1 MEKFKLT
8 KLQAIGLFVLL
19 TLIAT
24 FAVINFLRGEDLFN
38 KSTTYYAKFDT
49 VDGLTVTGPVYLKG
63 LKVGMVEGIEYD
75 LEKDY
80 FEVEFKV
87 KSKFQLPANS
97 VAEIFSADI
106 MGTRAMRVTL
116 GDSKAFAQEGDTLAT
131 AIVPDMVSSLTAEIM
146 PLKDEAIKL
155 MGDLG
160 KTLENVNMMLDSNA
174 RANIQ
179 GSLAHLNRTLANA
192 ASLSSTF
199 KDVSPELKEMVKN
212 LQVLSEGLCKSSAD
226 IEGSLANVNEIT
238 SQLSKAQLDKT
249 VESLRNLSEKLQDP
263 NGSIGKLL
271 ATDSLHNAVTGL
283 LNDVDNLVKCITENP
298 KKYIKVRVF

>member
-1 MEKFKLT
+1 
-8 KLQAIGLFVLL
+8 
-19 TLIAT
+19 
-24 FAVINFLRGEDLFN
+24 
-38 KSTTYYAKFDT
+38 
-49 VDGLTVTGPVYLKG
+49 
-63 LKVGMVEGIEYD
+63 
-75 LEKDY
+75 
-80 FEVEFKV
+80 
-87 KSKFQLPANS
+87 
-97 VAEIFSADI
+97 
-106 MGTRAMRVTL
+106 
-116 GDSKAFAQEGDTLAT
+116 
-131 AIVPDMVSSLTAEIM
+131 MVSSLTAEIM

-192 ASLSSTF
+192 ASLSSTL

-283 LNDVDNLVKCITENP
+283 LNDVDNLVKCITESP
-298 KKYIKVRVF
+298 KKYIKVSVF